1 MVPGVLLMLLVIL
14 GFFLWCQSQS
24 SQPRE
29 YGGAGGFGVIGDL
42 DEDTGYY
49 IRA

>member
-1 MVPGVLLMLLVIL
+1 MLNFQTVLVMLLVIL
-14 GFFLWCQSQS
+14 GIFMWCQSQS

-29 YGGAGGFGVIGDL
+29 YGGAGGFGVISDV
-42 DEDTGYY
+42 GYY